1 MLEQKTNNLPKIVVG
16 GLIYQNKKILI
27 CQRKKEGDH
36 PLKWEFPGGKLKD
49 SENNKEALK
58 RELKEELSIEV
69 NEMIFFDEYLYE
81 YKKLSK
87 NLKLVFFQIFQ
98 FEGEI
103 QNKVHQQ
110 LKWTHKI
117 FTHRNSPR
125 VGNVCLRRRL
135 GEALFFLDLGEFLC
149 VSVVLLCLR

>member
-103 QNKVHQQ
+103 LNKVHQQ
-110 LKWTHKI
+110 LKWIDISKLGDYDFLEGDLKI
-117 FTHRNSPR
+117 INKLMNNDP
-125 VGNVCLRRRL
+125 NI
-135 GEALFFLDLGEFLC
+135 
-149 VSVVLLCLR
+149 

>member
-1 MLEQKTNNLPKIVVG
+1 MLEQKTNNLPKVVVG
-16 GLIYQNKKILI
+16 GLIYQNEKILI
-27 CQRKKEGDH
+27 CQRKEEGDH

-58 RELKEELSIEV
+58 RELKEELSIEI

-103 QNKVHQQ
+103 LNKVHQQ
-110 LKWTHKI
+110 LKWIDISKLGDYDFLEGDLKI
-117 FTHRNSPR
+117 INKLMNNDS
-125 VGNVCLRRRL
+125 NI
-135 GEALFFLDLGEFLC
+135 
-149 VSVVLLCLR
+149 

>member
-1 MLEQKTNNLPKIVVG
+1 MLEQKTNNLPKVVVG
-16 GLIYQNKKILI
+16 GLIYQNEKILI
-27 CQRKKEGDH
+27 CQRKEEGDH

-103 QNKVHQQ
+103 LNKVHQQ
-110 LKWTHKI
+110 LKWIDISKLGDYDFLEGDLKI
-117 FTHRNSPR
+117 INKLMNNDP
-125 VGNVCLRRRL
+125 NI
-135 GEALFFLDLGEFLC
+135 
-149 VSVVLLCLR
+149 

>member
-1 MLEQKTNNLPKIVVG
+1 MLEQRTNNLPKVVVG

-27 CQRKKEGDH
+27 CQRKEEGDH

-49 SENNKEALK
+49 NENNQEALK
-58 RELKEELSIEV
+58 RELNEELSIEI
-69 NEMIFFDEYLYE
+69 NDMIFFDEYLYE
-81 YKKLSK
+81 YKKISK

-110 LKWTHKI
+110 LKWIEISKLGDYDFLEGDLKI
-117 FTHRNSPR
+117 IDKLMNNDS
-125 VGNVCLRRRL
+125 NI
-135 GEALFFLDLGEFLC
+135 
-149 VSVVLLCLR
+149 

>member
-49 SENNKEALK
+49 RENNKEALK

-110 LKWTHKI
+110 LKWIDISKLGDYDFLEGDLKI
-117 FTHRNSPR
+117 INKLMNNDP
-125 VGNVCLRRRL
+125 NI
-135 GEALFFLDLGEFLC
+135 
-149 VSVVLLCLR
+149 

>member
-1 MLEQKTNNLPKIVVG
+1 MVFILLERKINNQLKVVVG
-16 GLIYQNKKILI
+16 GLIQQNQKILI
-27 CQRKKEGDH
+27 CQRKDDGDH

-49 SENNKEALK
+49 NENNQDALK
-58 RELKEELSIEV
+58 RELKEELSIEI
-69 NEMIFFDEYLYE
+69 NEMIFFDEYLFE

-110 LKWTHKI
+110 LKWIDISKLGDYDFLEGDRKI
-117 FTHRNSPR
+117 INKLINNDP
-125 VGNVCLRRRL
+125 NI
-135 GEALFFLDLGEFLC
+135 
-149 VSVVLLCLR
+149 

>member
-1 MLEQKTNNLPKIVVG
+1 MLEQKTNNLPKVVVG
-16 GLIYQNKKILI
+16 GLIYQNEKILI
-27 CQRKKEGDH
+27 CQRKEEGDH

-49 SENNKEALK
+49 NANNQEALK
-58 RELKEELSIEV
+58 RELKEELSIEI
-69 NEMIFFDEYLYE
+69 NEMILFDEYLYE

-110 LKWTHKI
+110 LKWIDISKLGDYDFLEGDLKI
-117 FTHRNSPR
+117 INKLKNNDFNI
-125 VGNVCLRRRL
+125 
-135 GEALFFLDLGEFLC
+135 
-149 VSVVLLCLR
+149 

>member
-1 MLEQKTNNLPKIVVG
+1 MLEQKTNNLPKVVVG
-16 GLIYQNKKILI
+16 GLIYQNEKILI
-27 CQRKKEGDH
+27 CQRKEEGDH

-49 SENNKEALK
+49 NENNQEALK
-58 RELKEELSIEV
+58 RELKEELSIEI

-110 LKWTHKI
+110 LKWIDISKLGDYDFLEGDLKI
-117 FTHRNSPR
+117 INKLMNNDS
-125 VGNVCLRRRL
+125 NI
-135 GEALFFLDLGEFLC
+135 
-149 VSVVLLCLR
+149 

>member
-1 MLEQKTNNLPKIVVG
+1 MLEQKTNNLPKVVVG
-16 GLIYQNKKILI
+16 GLIYQNEKILI
-27 CQRKKEGDH
+27 CQRKEEGDH

-110 LKWTHKI
+110 LKWIDISK
-117 FTHRNSPR
+117 
-125 VGNVCLRRRL
+125 L
-135 GEALFFLDLGEFLC
+135 GEYDFLEGDLKIINKLKNNDFNI
-149 VSVVLLCLR
+149 

>member
-1 MLEQKTNNLPKIVVG
+1 MLEQRTNNLPKIVVG
-16 GLIYQNKKILI
+16 GLVYQNEKILI
-27 CQRKKEGDH
+27 CQRKEEGDH

-110 LKWTHKI
+110 LKWIDISNLGDYDFLEGDLKI
-117 FTHRNSPR
+117 INKLKNNDFNI
-125 VGNVCLRRRL
+125 
-135 GEALFFLDLGEFLC
+135 
-149 VSVVLLCLR
+149 

>member
-49 SENNKEALK
+49 RENNKEALK

-103 QNKVHQQ
+103 LNKVHQQ
-110 LKWTHKI
+110 LKWIDISKLGDYDFLEGDLKI
-117 FTHRNSPR
+117 INKLMNNDP
-125 VGNVCLRRRL
+125 NI
-135 GEALFFLDLGEFLC
+135 
-149 VSVVLLCLR
+149 